1 MNITTRATWS
11 AVIFTAVVSGV
22 VATPVPPPTP
32 TPIPAPSAKAKVGQK
47 APAFSLSDTD
57 GKQHALKDYAG
68 KIIVLE
74 WFNADCPF
82 SGKDGRRSVHATGR
96 ATAVRK
102 QLKIVD
108 PGIVYL
114 LVDSTAHRK
123 TKPDIIATDKAARTQ
138 WKIDAPILIDFDG
151 KVGRAYSA
159 KTTPHMFIIDEAGVL
174 RYEGAFDDNQRNA
187 DRDDTTNYVLAAVK
201 KLKAGEPPSPSHV
214 KSWGCSVKYGL

>member
-1 MNITTRATWS
+1 MNITMRATWS
-11 AVIFTAVVSGV
+11 AVVLAAIASLV
-22 VATPVPPPTP
+22 VATPVPTP
-32 TPIPAPSAKAKVGQK
+32 TPAAPTKAKVGQK
-47 APAFSLSDTD
+47 APAFSLTDTD

-68 KIIVLE
+68 KIVVLE

-82 SGKDGRRSVHATGR
+82 SGKDGRKSVHATGR
-96 ATAVRK
+96 AAALRK

-114 LVDSTAHRK
+114 LIDSTAHRK

-201 KLKAGEPPSPSHV
+201 KLKAGESPSPSHV
-214 KSWGCSVKYGL
+214 KQWGCSVKYGL